1 MGQFKFFTVL
11 GFRLFFAFFGRFWH
25 FWCFGGDLRVLG
37 VLVSYKINREIKLVV
52 GRVTEGFKGGLREFW
67 GGLARSGGVIGV
79 CVTRN
84 RAHLPLW
91 KSCRAPD
98 LVPDTT

>member
-52 GRVTEGFKGGLREFW
+52 GRVTEGFKGVWGKFW
-67 GGLARSGGVIGV
+67 GGLGRSGGV
-79 CVTRN
+79 
-84 RAHLPLW
+84 
-91 KSCRAPD
+91 
-98 LVPDTT
+98 